1 MVQVLKF
8 SQASLVRDGN
18 SVVSNVNWEVTSD
31 QRWII
36 LGANG
41 AGKTSVLDMA
51 AGWEVPTSGH
61 VTVLDED
68 LATADPEWL
77 RPRVGY
83 ASSSM
88 TKRIPPTETVSDAV
102 ITAAY
107 AAAERRGEQFED
119 LDIRRARRVLAE
131 WRLEA
136 FSDRTLIS
144 LSEGEA
150 KRMQIARSIMTDPE
164 LLLLDEPTAGLDMGS
179 REEILQMLGYFAG
192 NPSAPAIVMV
202 THHVEEIPAGF
213 THVMMMKDGS
223 VAHSGPIASTLT
235 DANLTDVFGVKITVH
250 NNDGRYFAQATL

>member
-8 SQASLVRDGN
+8 SQASLIRDGN
-18 SVVSNVNWEVTSD
+18 TVVSAVNWEVSSD

-88 TKRIPPTETVSDAV
+88 AKRIPPTETVSDAV

-131 WRLEA
+131 WRLES

-192 NPSAPAIVMV
+192 NPTAPAIVMV

-213 THVMMMKDGS
+213 THVLMMKNGT
-223 VAHSGPIASTLT
+223 VAHAGPIASTLT